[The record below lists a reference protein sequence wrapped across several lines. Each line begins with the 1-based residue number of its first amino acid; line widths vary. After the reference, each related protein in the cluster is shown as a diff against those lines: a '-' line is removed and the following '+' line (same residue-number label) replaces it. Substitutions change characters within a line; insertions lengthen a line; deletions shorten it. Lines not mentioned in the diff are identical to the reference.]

1 MPRRRCTAP
10 KQRRYGGCAGESSSW
25 PAPNSSA
32 AVADKNGGW
41 PTTCLSVETTPNN
54 GGEQGPERP
63 LRHHYLLERRDHAQQ
78 WQSRLGGTE
87 RRNGCLTCLQASAV
101 C

>member
-32 AVADKNGGW
+32 AAADKNGGW

-63 LRHHYLLERRDHAQQ
+63 LRHHYLLERRVTPNNGSPDWAA
-78 WQSRLGGTE
+78 
-87 RRNGCLTCLQASAV
+87 RNGATAA
-101 C
+101 